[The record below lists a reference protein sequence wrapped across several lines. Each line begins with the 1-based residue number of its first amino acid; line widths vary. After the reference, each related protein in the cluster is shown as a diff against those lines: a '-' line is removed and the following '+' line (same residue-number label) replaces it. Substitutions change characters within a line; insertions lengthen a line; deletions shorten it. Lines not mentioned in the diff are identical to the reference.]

1 MASHDKHLIARSLDE
16 VWVISQGKV
25 APFNGNFQN
34 YRKVFQFLL
43 YQVNLVIAIN
53 REWLNYIEK
62 AKKDKERIT
71 ADVSDGLRVTPALV
85 CHM

>member
-1 MASHDKHLIARSLDE
+1 MMLDLQASHDKHLTAGSLDE

-34 YRKVFQFLL
+34 YRKKTRLS
-43 YQVNLVIAIN
+43 
-53 REWLNYIEK
+53 YIEK
-62 AKKDKERIT
+62 AKKDEERIT
-71 ADVSDGLRVTPALV
+71 ADVSDGLRVTLALV